1 MTLDFGALN
10 WLAVIV
16 GAAIYFILGS
26 DEARIVGRSGARA
39 RY

>member
-16 GAAIYFILGS
+16 GAAIYFILGGL
-26 DEARIVGRSGARA
+26 DRLR
-39 RY
+39 

>member
-1 MTLDFGALN
+1 MTLDLGAPN

-26 DEARIVGRSGARA
+26 DEAQIVGRSGVAA